1 MSVISVSP
9 PPLPRIPELTLD
21 IGFPSSADDGCSR
34 FQRPVPSPLTALH
47 PLQLQREAPAPSFSL
62 APSCS
67 YKGGGTGMCS
77 RADPNSNSPNSLFSF
92 TFLPFLPF
100 FSPTIPLFVPS
111 ITVPCAINKCTSIQH
126 RGSSS
131 HCLQDP
137 RIEQC
142 SPSTSTNT
150 QHLVS
155 SLGHSIIKL
164 VHYSIYVPGF
174 VFNIPLAHQRCF
186 SSEPKYTPGVFSVS
200 L

>member
-34 FQRPVPSPLTALH
+34 FQHPVPSPLTALH

-100 FSPTIPLFVPS
+100 FPPQFHSLYPQLQFHVPLTNALPYSIEAVPPTAFKIHESNSAV
-111 ITVPCAINKCTSIQH
+111 
-126 RGSSS
+126 
-131 HCLQDP
+131 LQLP
-137 RIEQC
+137 QT
-142 SPSTSTNT
+142 PSTWS
-150 QHLVS
+150 H
-155 SLGHSIIKL
+155 H
-164 VHYSIYVPGF
+164 
-174 VFNIPLAHQRCF
+174 
-186 SSEPKYTPGVFSVS
+186 
-200 L
+200 